1 MAADGA
7 ALGTFLLLVFVGPV
21 GYAVYYAVKRCL
33 RAASSSSSSSTTKAA
48 APAPASSSL
57 DDYANGASA
66 EPAREQVGTAEYM
79 LGLLGYAIG
88 IGNLWRFPYL
98 VGKYG
103 GGAFVLAYLTCLF
116 LVAMPMYQ
124 MEMVL
129 GHHTRGSTVKC
140 FNTIRPRWRSIGYAQ
155 ALMLFYALAYY
166 NVLIAYAAIYMMG
179 SLVSPLPWS
188 DEAVD
193 PAAAAAVN
201 KSASEYYWSH
211 EVLNEYESLEGRG
224 LGPVQPQLAGSLLCV
239 WLVVF
244 VSLVFGKQILAKI
257 TWVTVVGPVFLLLV
271 LLVQTTRL
279 EGASDGVAYYI
290 GKFDWGQLRDAE
302 LWATACGQI
311 LFSLSPGM
319 GTAITMSS
327 YTAPKEDTYRV
338 CLIVALSNSAFS
350 LTGGFAIFSILGNL
364 AHRTGRTVAD
374 VASASGPGLAFV
386 SIAEGVG
393 TFGAGANAMA
403 VLFFAMLVSLGLDS
417 TFAWAETFVCYLDDF
432 FLSVGRPR
440 PKWQLVAAA
449 SALLFLVGLPFCTR
463 AGLVLLDVTDRYGVS
478 YYLLGGCFLE
488 VVMFHC
494 DFGWERLAAH
504 VKQATAGNRAT
515 PKGRRFWPPLFW
527 KATLYVTA
535 PGFTSLLFLQLW
547 WQDLSAAYGGY
558 PGGYQ
563 AYGWCLL
570 MALMI
575 LTPLTMVKLDTTPG
589 TLPPSGALGGGPRS
603 SGAGLDDGTSGS
615 DNLLRRTWV
624 LLAGRMPVA
633 LLGGR
638 AQTNQGGSGSSC
650 RGSAHCRSPSA
661 GSERALELSTVH
673 QGTPDI

>member
-1 MAADGA
+1 MAADSA
-7 ALGTFLLLVFVGPV
+7 ALSTFLLLIFVGPV
-21 GYAVYYAVKRCL
+21 GYAVYYSVRCCL
-33 RAASSSSSSSTTKAA
+33 RGKSSSSTTEAAA
-48 APAPASSSL
+48 APASSRL
-57 DDYANGASA
+57 NDYANGTPT
-66 EPAREQVGTAEYM
+66 EPAREQVRTAEYM

-129 GHHTRGSTVKC
+129 GHHTRGSTIRC

-166 NVLIAYAAIYMMG
+166 NVLIAYAAIYMIG

-188 DEAVD
+188 EEAVD
-193 PAAAAAVN
+193 AAAAAAAN

-211 EVLNEYESLEGRG
+211 EVLNEYGSLEGHG
-224 LGPVQPQLAGSLLCV
+224 LGPVQPRLAGSLLCV

-257 TWVTVVGPVFLLLV
+257 TWVTVVGPVILLLV

-290 GKFDWGQLRDAE
+290 GKCEWALLLDAE

-338 CLIVALSNSAFS
+338 CIVVALANSAFS

-364 AHRTGRTVAD
+364 AHRTGRSVAD

-386 SIAEGVG
+386 SIAEGVS

-403 VLFFAMLVSLGLDS
+403 VLFFAMLVSLGLAPGSEQSSSSARRAPLGQARASRTGDPLPV
-417 TFAWAETFVCYLDDF
+417 A
-432 FLSVGRPR
+432 PR
-440 PKWQLVAAA
+440 PLPPVAVPPRTWLPCVAACSRFGPPQA
-449 SALLFLVGLPFCTR
+449 STR
-463 AGLVLLDVTDRYGVS
+463 RS
-478 YYLLGGCFLE
+478 
-488 VVMFHC
+488 
-494 DFGWERLAAH
+494 R
-504 VKQATAGNRAT
+504 
-515 PKGRRFWPPLFW
+515 
-527 KATLYVTA
+527 
-535 PGFTSLLFLQLW
+535 
-547 WQDLSAAYGGY
+547 
-558 PGGYQ
+558 
-563 AYGWCLL
+563 
-570 MALMI
+570 
-575 LTPLTMVKLDTTPG
+575 
-589 TLPPSGALGGGPRS
+589 GPRPS
-603 SGAGLDDGTSGS
+603 SATSTTS
-615 DNLLRRTWV
+615 SSRS
-624 LLAGRMPVA
+624 AGRAP
-633 LLGGR
+633 
-638 AQTNQGGSGSSC
+638 SGSSSRRRRRC
-650 RGSAHCRSPSA
+650 SSSSGCRSA
-661 GSERALELSTVH
+661 RAPASCCLT
-673 QGTPDI
+673 